1 MDCPQ
6 CEGGTLVTYALDG
19 REAHVCEQCGY
30 VGIPA
35 DHHGERAAPESWND
49 ALRRYHED
57 TPAIGTETAE
67 VPVRRSPSDGRGS
80 DGPETWDEALARFG
94 RAEGSD
100 DGDGRRAETPDD
112 GESTDGPRERTPVDD
127 PDPVDGALPE
137 DDESPQDDGALD
149 ERAAPDGEAV
159 ETAAE
164 VETTTPRAEPT
175 GPPAHSPVDDP
186 ADAGD
191 ASNGR
196 LAGSG
201 SDSDPGR
208 SDDAGDQPAVDVD
221 APGDRHPVSSD
232 GDGDRP
238 ANGDGDGDR
247 ESGSGGDGD
256 EE

>member
-6 CEGGTLVTYALDG
+6 CEGGTLVTYALDE

-94 RAEGSD
+94 RAEESG

-112 GESTDGPRERTPVDD
+112 GESTDGPRERAPVDD
-127 PDPVDGALPE
+127 PDPVDGARPE
-137 DDESPQDDGALD
+137 DDGALD

-159 ETAAE
+159 ATAAE
-164 VETTTPRAEPT
+164 VETPTPRAEPT
-175 GPPAHSPVDDP
+175 GPPAHSPVDGP

-191 ASNGR
+191 
-196 LAGSG
+196 
-201 SDSDPGR
+201 
-208 SDDAGDQPAVDVD
+208 DATD
-221 APGDRHPVSSD
+221 APDDRHPVSSD
-232 GDGDRP
+232 GG
-238 ANGDGDGDR
+238 GDR

>member
-6 CEGGTLVTYALDG
+6 CEGGTLVTYALDE

-94 RAEGSD
+94 RAEESG

-112 GESTDGPRERTPVDD
+112 GESTDGPRERAPVDD
-127 PDPVDGALPE
+127 PDPV
-137 DDESPQDDGALD
+137 DGALD

-159 ETAAE
+159 EAAAE
-164 VETTTPRAEPT
+164 VETPTPRAEPT
-175 GPPAHSPVDDP
+175 GPPAHSPVDGP

-191 ASNGR
+191 
-196 LAGSG
+196 
-201 SDSDPGR
+201 
-208 SDDAGDQPAVDVD
+208 DATD
-221 APGDRHPVSSD
+221 APDDRHPVSSD
-232 GDGDRP
+232 GGGDGPANGDGDGPANGDRP
-238 ANGDGDGDR
+238 ANGDGGGDR